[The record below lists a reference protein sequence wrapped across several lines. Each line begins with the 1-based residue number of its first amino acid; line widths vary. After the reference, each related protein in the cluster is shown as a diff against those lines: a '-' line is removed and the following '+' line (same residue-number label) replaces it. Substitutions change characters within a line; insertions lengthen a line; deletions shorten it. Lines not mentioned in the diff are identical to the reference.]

1 MYIFLINFYKSIDN
15 LFHIT
20 LYYIMHQESI
30 GGMAELAD
38 ATDSKS
44 VTGDSVWV
52 QVPLPPL
59 LINTQQNW
67 VFFS

>member
-1 MYIFLINFYKSIDN
+1 MYSFFIKIYKSIDK
-15 LFHIT
+15 LFYIM
-20 LYYIMHQESI
+20 LYYIMHQESF

-52 QVPLPPL
+52 QVPLSPL
-59 LINTQQNW
+59 LINTQQHW
-67 VFFS
+67 VFFC